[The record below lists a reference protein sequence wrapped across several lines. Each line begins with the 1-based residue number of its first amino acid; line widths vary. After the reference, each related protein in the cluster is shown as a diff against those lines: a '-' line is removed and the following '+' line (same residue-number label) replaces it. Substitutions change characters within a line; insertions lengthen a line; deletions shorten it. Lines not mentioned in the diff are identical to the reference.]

1 MIERVIRAS
10 VENRVLVLFG
20 ALLLAIAGIVAVLKT
35 PVDALPDLSDVQV
48 IIKTDYSGQAPEIV
62 ENEVTYPISTTML
75 SVPGA
80 STVRGFSL
88 FGTSFVYVLFE
99 DGTDLYW
106 ARSRVLES
114 LNSAAGKLPSGVTP
128 ELGPDATG
136 VGWIYQY
143 ALVDKSGK
151 NDLESLRALQDW
163 FLKYE
168 LKTIPGVAEVASV
181 GGAVKEY
188 QIIPDP
194 VKLEQY
200 GVTVGDIKTAL
211 SASNQ
216 EAGGGSIEMG
226 ESEFMVRAQGY
237 LKTLDD
243 FRSIVLKTNASGTPT
258 VLGDVAQ
265 VRLGPEM
272 RRGIAELDGEGEVAG
287 GIILLRTGGN
297 AREVIAAVKT
307 RLEELKSALP
317 EGVEIVPV
325 YDRSSL
331 IDRAIQNL
339 THKLI
344 EEFIVVAL
352 VCAIFLW
359 HVRSALVAVITLP
372 LGLALAF
379 IAMHFQGLNANI
391 MSLGGIAIAVGA
403 MVDAA
408 IVMIENA
415 HKHIEAWEEAHPGA
429 DLAGAERWQVITEAA
444 VEVGPALFM
453 SLLIITLS
461 FIPIFTLE
469 GQEGRLF
476 GPLAWTKTWSMAAS
490 AFLAVVL
497 VPVLMGLWI
506 RGKIPPEDKNPLN
519 RWLVR
524 LYQPLLMGVLRRPK
538 TTLFAALLVLIGGLY
553 PVEKLGGE
561 FLPQIAEGDIL
572 YMPSTLP
579 GVSSS
584 EAAAMLQKTDKLIR
598 TVPEVATVFGKAG
611 RADTATDSAPLEMI
625 ETTIQLKPESE
636 WRPGM
641 TMEKIIDELD
651 KTVRLPGLANLWVMP
666 IRNRI
671 DMLSTGVKSPIGIK
685 VSGQSL
691 ADIDGAAEQIEE
703 AAKTVPGVVS
713 AIAERLTGGRYVEV
727 SVDRLKAARWGLT
740 VAGVQSYVKSA
751 VGGEMAGD
759 VVDGIARYP
768 ITIRFPQSWRDS
780 PEALRN
786 LPIISGSGQSLTLG
800 DVAEIRTSLGPSMLR
815 TENARP
821 AAWVFVDARDRDMAS
836 VVGDLREA
844 IAKSVSLKPGV
855 SVAFSGQYELME
867 RAKDRLTLMVPMTIL
882 IIFVLLYLAFRRF
895 AESLL
900 ILGSLPFALTGG
912 IWLFYLLGD
921 RLSVAVGTG
930 FIALAGL
937 AAEFGVVMIVYL
949 RHAVQNDKSLA
960 DPKTFTVEALDRAIE
975 HGAALRV
982 RPKTM
987 TVAVVLAGLI
997 PILVGT
1003 GAGSEVMSRIAAP
1016 MVGGMV
1022 TAPLLSLFV
1031 IPAAWKLIMLRRR
1044 KL

>member
-429 DLAGAERWQVITEAA
+429 DLAGAERWKVITEAA

-553 PVEKLGGE
+553 PVEKLSGE

-912 IWLFYLLGD
+912 IWLLYLLGD

>member
-243 FRSIVLKTNASGTPT
+243 FRSIVLKTNASGTST

-912 IWLFYLLGD
+912 IWLLYLLGD

>member
-429 DLAGAERWQVITEAA
+429 DLAGAERWKVITEAA

-553 PVEKLGGE
+553 PVEKLGGD

-912 IWLFYLLGD
+912 IWLLYLLGD

>member
-1 MIERVIRAS
+1 
-10 VENRVLVLFG
+10 
-20 ALLLAIAGIVAVLKT
+20 
-35 PVDALPDLSDVQV
+35 
-48 IIKTDYSGQAPEIV
+48 
-62 ENEVTYPISTTML
+62 
-75 SVPGA
+75 
-80 STVRGFSL
+80 
-88 FGTSFVYVLFE
+88 
-99 DGTDLYW
+99 
-106 ARSRVLES
+106 
-114 LNSAAGKLPSGVTP
+114 
-128 ELGPDATG
+128 
-136 VGWIYQY
+136 
-143 ALVDKSGK
+143 
-151 NDLESLRALQDW
+151 
-163 FLKYE
+163 
-168 LKTIPGVAEVASV
+168 
-181 GGAVKEY
+181 
-188 QIIPDP
+188 
-194 VKLEQY
+194 
-200 GVTVGDIKTAL
+200 
-211 SASNQ
+211 
-216 EAGGGSIEMG
+216 
-226 ESEFMVRAQGY
+226 
-237 LKTLDD
+237 
-243 FRSIVLKTNASGTPT
+243 
-258 VLGDVAQ
+258 
-265 VRLGPEM
+265 
-272 RRGIAELDGEGEVAG
+272 
-287 GIILLRTGGN
+287 
-297 AREVIAAVKT
+297 
-307 RLEELKSALP
+307 
-317 EGVEIVPV
+317 
-325 YDRSSL
+325 
-331 IDRAIQNL
+331 
-339 THKLI
+339 
-344 EEFIVVAL
+344 
-352 VCAIFLW
+352 
-359 HVRSALVAVITLP
+359 
-372 LGLALAF
+372 
-379 IAMHFQGLNANI
+379 
-391 MSLGGIAIAVGA
+391 
-403 MVDAA
+403 
-408 IVMIENA
+408 
-415 HKHIEAWEEAHPGA
+415 
-429 DLAGAERWQVITEAA
+429 
-444 VEVGPALFM
+444 
-453 SLLIITLS
+453 
-461 FIPIFTLE
+461 
-469 GQEGRLF
+469 
-476 GPLAWTKTWSMAAS
+476 
-490 AFLAVVL
+490 
-497 VPVLMGLWI
+497 
-506 RGKIPPEDKNPLN
+506 
-519 RWLVR
+519 
-524 LYQPLLMGVLRRPK
+524 
-538 TTLFAALLVLIGGLY
+538 
-553 PVEKLGGE
+553 
-561 FLPQIAEGDIL
+561 
-572 YMPSTLP
+572 
-579 GVSSS
+579 
-584 EAAAMLQKTDKLIR
+584 MLQKTDKLIR

-703 AAKTVPGVVS
+703 AAKTIPGVVS

-912 IWLFYLLGD
+912 IWLLYLLGD

>member
-415 HKHIEAWEEAHPGA
+415 HKHIETWEEAHPGA
-429 DLAGAERWQVITEAA
+429 DLAGAERWKVITEAA

-912 IWLFYLLGD
+912 IWLLYLLGD

>member
-181 GGAVKEY
+181 
-188 QIIPDP
+188 
-194 VKLEQY
+194 
-200 GVTVGDIKTAL
+200 
-211 SASNQ
+211 
-216 EAGGGSIEMG
+216 
-226 ESEFMVRAQGY
+226 
-237 LKTLDD
+237 
-243 FRSIVLKTNASGTPT
+243 
-258 VLGDVAQ
+258 
-265 VRLGPEM
+265 
-272 RRGIAELDGEGEVAG
+272 
-287 GIILLRTGGN
+287 
-297 AREVIAAVKT
+297 
-307 RLEELKSALP
+307 
-317 EGVEIVPV
+317 
-325 YDRSSL
+325 
-331 IDRAIQNL
+331 
-339 THKLI
+339 
-344 EEFIVVAL
+344 
-352 VCAIFLW
+352 
-359 HVRSALVAVITLP
+359 
-372 LGLALAF
+372 
-379 IAMHFQGLNANI
+379 
-391 MSLGGIAIAVGA
+391 
-403 MVDAA
+403 
-408 IVMIENA
+408 
-415 HKHIEAWEEAHPGA
+415 
-429 DLAGAERWQVITEAA
+429 
-444 VEVGPALFM
+444 
-453 SLLIITLS
+453 
-461 FIPIFTLE
+461 
-469 GQEGRLF
+469 
-476 GPLAWTKTWSMAAS
+476 
-490 AFLAVVL
+490 
-497 VPVLMGLWI
+497 
-506 RGKIPPEDKNPLN
+506 
-519 RWLVR
+519 
-524 LYQPLLMGVLRRPK
+524 
-538 TTLFAALLVLIGGLY
+538 
-553 PVEKLGGE
+553 GGE

-836 VVGDLREA
+836 VVRDLREA

-912 IWLFYLLGD
+912 IWLLYLLGD

>member
-408 IVMIENA
+408 IVMIENT
-415 HKHIEAWEEAHPGA
+415 HKHIEAWEEAHPGT

-768 ITIRFPQSWRDS
+768 ITIRFSQSWRDS

-912 IWLFYLLGD
+912 IWLLYLLGD

>member
-1 MIERVIRAS
+1 M
-10 VENRVLVLFG
+10 
-20 ALLLAIAGIVAVLKT
+20 
-35 PVDALPDLSDVQV
+35 
-48 IIKTDYSGQAPEIV
+48 
-62 ENEVTYPISTTML
+62 
-75 SVPGA
+75 
-80 STVRGFSL
+80 
-88 FGTSFVYVLFE
+88 
-99 DGTDLYW
+99 
-106 ARSRVLES
+106 
-114 LNSAAGKLPSGVTP
+114 
-128 ELGPDATG
+128 
-136 VGWIYQY
+136 
-143 ALVDKSGK
+143 
-151 NDLESLRALQDW
+151 
-163 FLKYE
+163 
-168 LKTIPGVAEVASV
+168 
-181 GGAVKEY
+181 
-188 QIIPDP
+188 
-194 VKLEQY
+194 
-200 GVTVGDIKTAL
+200 
-211 SASNQ
+211 
-216 EAGGGSIEMG
+216 
-226 ESEFMVRAQGY
+226 
-237 LKTLDD
+237 
-243 FRSIVLKTNASGTPT
+243 
-258 VLGDVAQ
+258 
-265 VRLGPEM
+265 
-272 RRGIAELDGEGEVAG
+272 
-287 GIILLRTGGN
+287 
-297 AREVIAAVKT
+297 
-307 RLEELKSALP
+307 
-317 EGVEIVPV
+317 
-325 YDRSSL
+325 
-331 IDRAIQNL
+331 
-339 THKLI
+339 
-344 EEFIVVAL
+344 
-352 VCAIFLW
+352 
-359 HVRSALVAVITLP
+359 
-372 LGLALAF
+372 
-379 IAMHFQGLNANI
+379 
-391 MSLGGIAIAVGA
+391 
-403 MVDAA
+403 
-408 IVMIENA
+408 
-415 HKHIEAWEEAHPGA
+415 
-429 DLAGAERWQVITEAA
+429 
-444 VEVGPALFM
+444 
-453 SLLIITLS
+453 
-461 FIPIFTLE
+461 
-469 GQEGRLF
+469 
-476 GPLAWTKTWSMAAS
+476 
-490 AFLAVVL
+490 
-497 VPVLMGLWI
+497 
-506 RGKIPPEDKNPLN
+506 
-519 RWLVR
+519 R

-836 VVGDLREA
+836 VVRDLREA

-912 IWLFYLLGD
+912 IWLLYLLGD

>member
-48 IIKTDYSGQAPEIV
+48 VIKTDYSGQAPEIV

-912 IWLFYLLGD
+912 IWLLYLLGD

>member
-740 VAGVQSYVKSA
+740 VAGMQSYVKSA

-912 IWLFYLLGD
+912 IWLLYLLGD

>member
-912 IWLFYLLGD
+912 IWLLYLLGD

-930 FIALAGL
+930 FIALASL

>member
-836 VVGDLREA
+836 VAGDLREA

-912 IWLFYLLGD
+912 IWLLYLLGD

>member
-524 LYQPLLMGVLRRPK
+524 LYQPLLMGVLRRTK
-538 TTLFAALLVLIGGLY
+538 STFFAALLVLIGGLY

-912 IWLFYLLGD
+912 IWLLYLLGD

>member
-476 GPLAWTKTWSMAAS
+476 GPLAWTKKCSMAAS

-740 VAGVQSYVKSA
+740 VADVQSYVKSA

-912 IWLFYLLGD
+912 IWLLYLLGD

>member
-403 MVDAA
+403 MGDAA

-685 VSGQSL
+685 VSGQLL

-912 IWLFYLLGD
+912 IWLLYLLGD